1 MNIADPFRE
10 GNDRATRIW
19 GDLIFKNEFHQVVD
33 CNKIDKEDYLL

>member
-1 MNIADPFRE
+1 MNIAAPLRE

-19 GDLIFKNEFHQVVD
+19 LDLIFKNELHQVVD